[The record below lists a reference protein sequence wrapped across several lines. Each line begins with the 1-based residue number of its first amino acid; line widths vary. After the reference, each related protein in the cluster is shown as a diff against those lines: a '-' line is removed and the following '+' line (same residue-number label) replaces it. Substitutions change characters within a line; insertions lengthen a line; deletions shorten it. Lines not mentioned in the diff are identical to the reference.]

1 MGCLKWGLQP
11 TILSEEK
18 HLRNYFFFLVE
29 SSRAVQELQLV
40 MVVETFTCAVLPL
53 KTLPRAAGRASWWL
67 EEGAGRCIEPY
78 GTYAV

>member
-1 MGCLKWGLQP
+1 MWVVKNGAFSQP
-11 TILSEEK
+11 SSVK
-18 HLRNYFFFLVE
+18 RNIWEMFFLVD
-29 SSRAVQELQLV
+29 SSWAVQELQLV

-78 GTYAV
+78 GTYTV